1 MVSAIVGMSE
11 QMVNHY
17 AKEVSKFRLA
27 RGAIQLLEAGW
38 GSSAYTSWALPRR
51 LNSGFLC
58 LYLIK
63 VGCHVE
69 QSQSAPV

>member
-17 AKEVSKFRLA
+17 ATEVSKFRLA

-38 GSSAYTSWALPRR
+38 AEQR
-51 LNSGFLC
+51 
-58 LYLIK
+58 
-63 VGCHVE
+63 VHVQGIAKKAE
-69 QSQSAPV
+69 